1 MKNNFLAVKMLSD
14 QKTKISYSRAF
25 AFLFISYFLFFRA
38 AASAFK
44 WSCKPKANRKPKRN
58 K

>member
-1 MKNNFLAVKMLSD
+1 MQRLKMKNNFLAVKMLSD

-25 AFLFISYFLFFRA
+25 AFLFISYFLFSRA

-44 WSCKPKANRKPKRN
+44 
-58 K
+58 